1 MGIRRIN
8 EYMFFDEEKQELQ
21 LDVPSLL
28 AKMGFPD
35 TPETRQQAT
44 DECCRVF
51 REYYPDVTQDVHTL
65 DYGTKRVYNPTTK
78 TGMNH
83 G

>member
-1 MGIRRIN
+1 MSSKRIN
-8 EYMFFDEEKQELQ
+8 EFMFWHEGKKELQ
-21 LDVPSLL
+21 IDVPALL

-51 REYYPDVTQDVHTL
+51 RELYPDVTQDVNTA
-65 DYGTKRVYNPTTK
+65 DYGTKRVYNPTRVS
-78 TGMNH
+78 G
-83 G
+83 